1 MNRIAVVGASGFVGS
16 ALCERL
22 FFEGINFAPFVRG
35 TGNAARVSRL
45 GIPIRR
51 LDLLDSKAV
60 LDALTGFDVVVN
72 CSLGDKAAVSR
83 GFHNLLLAME
93 RLRTSRLIHLSSA
106 SIYGVEPK
114 PDCVSEEGSPDPQSN
129 QYAEMKLRQDESI
142 FRLSQKGVATYI
154 LCPGAIV
161 GPYSVF
167 SIGLA
172 EILRSGPM
180 PLVDGGAN
188 PSNLVHVDNLVE
200 AILAAA
206 RSSSGAGER
215 YFVNETRPVSW
226 RTVLEDHARILR
238 IQLEFVQVTTDEVR
252 PFLSTGPR
260 RAGLRDQGR
269 VLISPEFRRAASKL
283 APIGWINDLASATFG
298 HLPPR
303 TQNRIRERLQ
313 WPISVNGS
321 RPALPLS
328 SRFVTA
334 QVRAY
339 YQSPQKLTTRL
350 GWTPPLSYEAGMET
364 IANWFEFAGMVDSRA
379 RRA

>member
-22 FFEGINFAPFVRG
+22 FFEGISFTPFVRG
-35 TGNAARVSRL
+35 TGNAARISRL
-45 GIPIRR
+45 SIPIRR
-51 LDLLDSKAV
+51 LDLLDSKPV
-60 LDALTGFDVVVN
+60 LDALTGFDIVVN
-72 CSLGDKAAVSR
+72 CSLGDKAAVRR
-83 GFHNLLLAME
+83 GFHNLLLTME

-114 PDCVSEEGSPDPQSN
+114 PHCITEQGPPDPQSN
-129 QYAEMKLRQDESI
+129 EYAEMKLRQDESI
-142 FRLSQKGVATYI
+142 FRLSRKGVSTYI

-172 EILRSGPM
+172 QALRSGPM
-180 PLVDGGAN
+180 PLVDGGVN

-206 RSSSGAGER
+206 RSPSGAGER

-226 RTVLEDHARILR
+226 RTVFADHARILG
-238 IQLEFVQVTTDEVR
+238 IEPEFVQVTTEQVR
-252 PFLSTGPR
+252 PFLPTGPR
-260 RAGLRDQGR
+260 RASLRDQGR
-269 VLISPEFRRAASKL
+269 VLISPEFRQAASRL
-283 APIGWINDLASATFG
+283 APIGWINDLASATFW
-298 HLPPR
+298 HLPSAI
-303 TQNRIRERLQ
+303 QNRLRERLQ

-321 RPALPLS
+321 GPALPLN

-339 YQSPQKLTTRL
+339 YQSPNKLVTRL
-350 GWTPPLSYEAGMET
+350 GWSPPLSYEAGMET
-364 IANWFEFAGMVDSRA
+364 IATWFKFAGMVDSRV
-379 RRA
+379 

>member
-22 FFEGINFAPFVRG
+22 FFEGINFTPFVRG

-45 GIPIRR
+45 GMPIRR
-51 LDLLDSKAV
+51 LDLLDGKAV

-83 GFHNLLLAME
+83 GFRNLLLAME

-114 PDCVSEEGSPDPQSN
+114 PDCVTEEGPPDPQSN
-129 QYAEMKLRQDESI
+129 EYAGMKLRQDESI
-142 FRLSQKGVATYI
+142 FRLSQKGVSTYI

-172 EILRSGPM
+172 EALRSGPM
-180 PLVDGGAN
+180 PLVDGGVN

-206 RSSSGAGER
+206 QSSSGAGER
-215 YFVNETRPVSW
+215 YFVNETRPVNW
-226 RTVLEDHARILR
+226 RTVLEDHARVLGIRAEL
-238 IQLEFVQVTTDEVR
+238 VNVTVEQVR
-252 PFLSTGPR
+252 PYLSK
-260 RAGLRDQGR
+260 RADRASLKDQGR
-269 VLISPEFRRAASKL
+269 VLIAPEFRRAVSKL
-283 APIGWINDLASATFG
+283 APIGWINHLASATFSR
-298 HLPPR
+298 LSPA
-303 TQNRIRERLQ
+303 TQDGIRERLQ
-313 WPISVNGS
+313 WPVSVHRGG
-321 RPALPLS
+321 PTLPMN

-339 YQSPQKLTTRL
+339 YQSPKKLMTRL
-350 GWTPPLSYEAGMET
+350 GWSPPLSYEAGMQT
-364 IANWFEFAGMVDSRA
+364 IADWFQFAGMVGNQS
-379 RRA
+379 

>member
-22 FFEGINFAPFVRG
+22 CFEGIHFTPFVRG
-35 TGNAARVSRL
+35 TGNAARISRL

-51 LDLLDSKAV
+51 LDLLDGKAV
-60 LDALTGFDVVVN
+60 LDGLTGFDVVVN
-72 CSLGDKAAVSR
+72 CSLGDKAAVRR
-83 GFHNLLLAME
+83 GFHNLLLAIE
-93 RLRTSRLIHLSSA
+93 RLRNSRLIHLSSA

-114 PDCVSEEGSPDPQSN
+114 ADCGTEEGPPDPQSN
-129 QYAEMKLRQDESI
+129 EYAEMKLGQDESI
-142 FRLSQKGVATYI
+142 FRLSRKGIAAYI

-180 PLVDGGAN
+180 PLVDGGVN

-200 AILAAA
+200 AVLAAA
-206 RSSSGAGER
+206 GSSSGAGER

-226 RTVLEDHARILR
+226 RTVLEDYARILG
-238 IQLEFVQVTTDEVR
+238 IQPEFVEVTTEQVR
-252 PFLSTGPR
+252 PFLPRGPL
-260 RAGLRDQGR
+260 RASLRDQGR
-269 VLISPEFRRAASKL
+269 VLLSPEFRRAASKL
-283 APIGWINDLASATFG
+283 APIGWINELASATFG
-298 HLPPR
+298 RLPSA

-321 RPALPLS
+321 RPALPLN

-339 YQSPQKLTTRL
+339 YQSPDKLAARL
-350 GWTPPLSYEAGMET
+350 GWNPPLSYEAGMET
-364 IANWFEFAGMVDSRA
+364 IAQWFRFAGIVDRHA
-379 RRA
+379 